1 MDGGSKGEAGGSK
14 GEARTSRNGACF
26 VNFNTRMEVL
36 VACSKS
42 VGIKDSNETEIF
54 LSFLRL

>member
-1 MDGGSKGEAGGSK
+1 MWMGAARGKPGPAGM
-14 GEARTSRNGACF
+14 GACF

-42 VGIKDSNETEIF
+42 VGIKDSDETEIF
-54 LSFLRL
+54 WSFLRL

>member
-1 MDGGSKGEAGGSK
+1 MDGGSK